1 MSSKKYKCPYC
12 ELRAER
18 SKLIDHIEK
27 SHEDMIPEGYTAT
40 RVVYNMV
47 NKTENGK
54 CRVCGR
60 PTAWNESSGRYN
72 VLCGDPKCKQKMRDD
87 YKKNMLRVRG
97 TYNILND
104 PEQQTKMLA
113 NRSISGKYKFS
124 DGGEVTYTGSY
135 ERKCLEFMDTVM
147 QIPSTD
153 IMAPGPTLYYKHNG
167 EDHFYITDFYYPNYN
182 LIIEVKDGGD
192 NLNQKDSPSMRASR
206 EKTIEKEHL
215 ITDRGE
221 YNYVRLTNNN
231 FAQLIEVFMNI
242 KQKLIEGI
250 DAPTVNINESEF
262 ILSDR
267 ECMNEYGENLYG
279 SMNNIATIIES
290 AGMTNIQPMYEVS
303 SDRKFKIREFSYVGD
318 NGAIIDAAFKSV
330 CHTINW
336 CRMDTSEFC
345 NVSLFTE
352 PKIIANNT
360 FAAGVITSPDSEES
374 INKTLNDNNIFD
386 NGSYEAFIDENHNII
401 IRITGVNSAPVT
413 EANVMNK
420 KDIYYNKDK
429 FDSGETNLC
438 FITGHSGSGKS
449 TMAHGMEGG
458 KVEAYELD
466 DVIANFNFSDENLK
480 EYGDLIYSF
489 FKKRPGS
496 MFRYRT
502 KDELFEDHQ
511 WDGTTDYN
519 GYECKITKTFVGYA
533 MDYAARHKDT
543 KFVIEGVWI
552 FQFIEPYKLD
562 NYAVYIKGT
571 SALISKIRAARRDS
585 GDAKNPFQRALAI
598 TRHLLTNVKV
608 YGLDEKKIEDYR
620 SHFKDLMPVNES
632 ASDEDKIL
640 HKMIKFNKELN
651 KYEYIIPVEGEN
663 PIYFIK
669 YDSYEKYYKY
679 KGPEWFKKNHG
690 GICWDYTYYEADWID
705 RNIPGLMYK
714 TYFVTDHAAR
724 PATHTFLL
732 FFIKDHCYYFES
744 SHKNALGVFEFMDED
759 TALCYVLSKF
769 HFHKDDRTL
778 VVYDP
783 KDPELVDCAGEEFI
797 TIVLKNGKEYT
808 PYVGRGVIRTT
819 REWKDVPP
827 VNTARHKYVMEQS
840 ALNITFDG
848 TFTGV
853 DEIMKTLSREE
864 HDFITQ
870 GRYKN
875 YHPTYR
881 DVMRIDGKPIAFIE
895 YDALKKNKNYC
906 EVSIACRPGYRHR
919 GYASMLIRRALS
931 CAEVDESVH
940 KLTWVANKKNKA
952 SIDLAKHN
960 GFKLTPKNE
969 LLYPDYTDDFVELE
983 YKFK

>member
-1 MSSKKYKCPYC
+1 MSSKRYKCPYC
-12 ELRAER
+12 EVRAER
-18 SKLIDHIEK
+18 SKLIDHVEK
-27 SHEDMIPEGYTAT
+27 AHEDMIPEGYTAT
-40 RVVYNMV
+40 RIVYNMV

-54 CRVCGR
+54 CRVCGK

-250 DAPTVNINESEF
+250 DAPTININESEF
-262 ILSDR
+262 ILSNV
-267 ECMNEYGENLYG
+267 ECMNEYAENLYG
-279 SMNNIATIIES
+279 IMNTAPIIES
-290 AGMTNIQPMYEVS
+290 AGMINTRSMHEDSHIE
-303 SDRKFKIREFSYVGD
+303 D
-318 NGAIIDAAFKSV
+318 NRSIIDSAFKSV
-330 CHTINW
+330 CHIIKW
-336 CRMDTSEFC
+336 CRMESFAFC
-345 NVSLFTE
+345 NINLFAE
-352 PKIIANNT
+352 PKVIANNE
-360 FAAGVITSPDSEES
+360 FVAGVITDTGSEDS
-374 INKTLNDNNIFD
+374 IIKTLNDNNYFD
-386 NGSYEAFIDENHNII
+386 NGKYEAFTDENHNII
-401 IRITGVNSAPVT
+401 IRITSINSSSVT

-466 DVIANFNFSDENLK
+466 DLIFNFNFSDENLK

-496 MFRYRT
+496 MFRYHS
-502 KDELFEDHQ
+502 KDELFEDPQ

-519 GYECKITKTFVGYA
+519 GYECKITKTFIGYA
-533 MDYAARHKDT
+533 MEYAARHKDT

-585 GDAKNPFQRALAI
+585 GDAKNPFQRALSI
-598 TRHLLTNVKV
+598 TRHLLSNVKV
-608 YGLDEKKIEDYR
+608 YGLDEKKIEEYR

-640 HKMIKFNKELN
+640 HKMLKFNKELN
-651 KYEYIIPVEGEN
+651 KYEYIIPIEGET

-679 KGPEWFKKNHG
+679 RTPEWFKKNHG
-690 GICWDYTYYEADWID
+690 GICWDYVQYEADWID

-714 TYFVTDHAAR
+714 TYFVTDHAER
-724 PATHTFLL
+724 PTTHTFLL

-744 SHKNALGVFEFMDED
+744 SFKRGLGIFEFMNED
-759 TALCYVLSKF
+759 AALCYILSKF
-769 HFHKDDRTL
+769 HFFKDDYTL

-783 KDPELVDCAGEEFI
+783 KDPELDGCTGGEFI
-797 TIVLKNGKEYT
+797 PIVLKNGKEYT
-808 PYVGRGVIRTT
+808 PYVGRGVVRTT
-819 REWKDVPP
+819 REWRDLPP
-827 VNTARHKYVMEQS
+827 ANTARHKFVMEQA
-840 ALNITFDG
+840 ALNITFDSAY
-848 TFTGV
+848 TGV
-853 DEIMKTLSREE
+853 DEIMKSLPKEE
-864 HDFITQ
+864 HDFIIT
-870 GRYKN
+870 GRYEN
-875 YHPTYR
+875 YHPKYR
-881 DVMRIDGKPIAFIE
+881 DVMRINGKPVAFIE
-895 YDALKKNKNYC
+895 CSTFKKYKNYR
-906 EVSIACRPGYRHR
+906 EVCIVCRPGYRHR
-919 GYASMLIRRALS
+919 GYPTALIARAISYAKL
-931 CAEVDESVH
+931 DESIH
-940 KLTWVANKKNKA
+940 KLVWFADRRNKA
-952 SIDLAKHN
+952 SIGLAKSN
-960 GFKLTPKNE
+960 GFKPTPKNE
-969 LLYPDYTDDFVELE
+969 LIYPDYADEFAEFE
-983 YKFK
+983 YRLK